1 MSAFREAGMRSRSG
15 RPTAARPMPPNPP
28 ESPTDEARLAALIE
42 AGTVV
47 ASGLDLDAVLE
58 RLLDLARALTGAR
71 YAAVGV
77 LNASGSRIERFVTTG
92 VSAAERAAI
101 GAPPVGLGI
110 LGALITDPRPLRL
123 ADLSADPRA
132 TGFPA
137 GHPPMRSFLGVP
149 VMAGD
154 DVFGNLYLTDKAGGD
169 FTGQDERLIVTLAAH
184 AGVSVQNARLY
195 EQARD
200 RARELEEAVR
210 ELSSIHDIA
219 DAVLA
224 GDPREDTLRLVAERA
239 QAALGCSQV
248 YIAVPGAS
256 ASTLTVVAAA
266 GAGANRLVGI
276 EVPAV
281 SSKIGTAIRARRSVI
296 VDDLASDPDAH
307 QPTVAMLGIRSQV
320 IVPLVHRAQVLGAIT
335 AGDEREGRVL
345 TAGDRRIL
353 ETYATRAV
361 LAIVIARVLSAERER
376 LEAEG
381 RLRASELREAGR
393 RETLRRVVDA
403 QEHERRR
410 IAREL
415 HDETGQA
422 LTSVLLGLRLIE
434 EVSPDVRTAV
444 SELRE
449 TITAAIQELRALAVE
464 LRPKALDDFGLGAA
478 IERLADTYSRR
489 TGIAI
494 DVHVADLGDR
504 LPEDVETALYRI
516 VQESLTNVAKHAG
529 AARASV
535 TVHRRPRAV
544 TAVVEDDGG
553 GFDPAVITTGL
564 GLTSIRERAELVS
577 GTVRVES
584 RPGVGTTIAVEV
596 PL

>member
-1 MSAFREAGMRSRSG
+1 MT
-15 RPTAARPMPPNPP
+15 PTPPV
-28 ESPTDEARLAALIE
+28 SPSDARLAALIE

-77 LNASGSRIERFVTTG
+77 LNASGSRIERFVTAG
-92 VSAAERAAI
+92 LSAAERAAI

-123 ADLSADPRA
+123 PDLTADPRA

-137 GHPPMRSFLGVP
+137 GHPQMRSFLGVP
-149 VMAGD
+149 VVAGGA
-154 DVFGNLYLTDKAGGD
+154 VFGNLYMTDKADGD
-169 FTGQDERLIVTLAAH
+169 FTGEDERLIVTLAAQ
-184 AGVSVQNARLY
+184 AGVAVENARLY
-195 EQARD
+195 EEARD
-200 RARELEEAVR
+200 RTRELEEAVR

-248 YIAVPGAS
+248 YIALPGED

-266 GAGANRLVGI
+266 GAGADRLVGI
-276 EVPAV
+276 ELPAGA
-281 SSKIGTAIRARRSVI
+281 SKIGTAIRARRSVI
-296 VDDLASDPDAH
+296 VDDLTADPDAH
-307 QPTVAMLGIRSQV
+307 QPTVALLGIRSQV
-320 IVPLVHRAQVLGAIT
+320 IVPLVHRSQALGAIT

-345 TAGDRRIL
+345 TAADRRVL

-434 EVSPDVRTAV
+434 EVSPDVRAAV
-444 SELRE
+444 TELRE
-449 TITAAIQELRALAVE
+449 TITAAIQELRALAVD

-489 TGIAI
+489 TGIAV
-494 DVHVADLGDR
+494 DVHVAGLSDR
-504 LPEDVETALYRI
+504 LPEDIETALYRI
-516 VQESLTNVAKHAG
+516 IQESLTNVAKHAG
-529 AARASV
+529 AATASV
-535 TVHRRPRAV
+535 TVHRRPRV
-544 TAVVEDDGG
+544 VSIVVEDDGA
-553 GFDPAVITTGL
+553 GFDPTRVTDGL
-564 GLTSIRERAELVS
+564 GLTSMRERAELVS

-584 RPGVGTTIAVEV
+584 RPGGGTTIAVEV

>member
-1 MSAFREAGMRSRSG
+1 MSASRGAGMRSRSG

-28 ESPTDEARLAALIE
+28 ESPSDEARLAALIE

-92 VSAAERAAI
+92 MSAAERAAI

-110 LGALITDPRPLRL
+110 LGTLITDPRPLRL

-154 DVFGNLYLTDKAGGD
+154 DVFGNLYLSDKAGAD
-169 FTGQDERLIVTLAAH
+169 FTGEDERLIVTLAAH

-195 EQARD
+195 EQARH

-224 GDPREDTLRLVAERA
+224 GDPRDDTLRLVAERA

-256 ASTLTVVAAA
+256 ASTLMVVAAA

-281 SSKIGTAIRARRSVI
+281 SSKIGTAIRARRGVI

-320 IVPLVHRAQVLGAIT
+320 IVPLVHRTQVLGAIT

-345 TAGDRRIL
+345 TAGDRGIL

-434 EVSPDVRTAV
+434 GVSPDVRPAV

-494 DVHVADLGDR
+494 DVHVASLGDR

-529 AARASV
+529 AATASV

-553 GFDPAVITTGL
+553 GFDPAAITAGL

>member
-1 MSAFREAGMRSRSG
+1 
-15 RPTAARPMPPNPP
+15 MPPTPP
-28 ESPTDEARLAALIE
+28 ESPSDETRLAALIE

-58 RLLDLARALTGAR
+58 RLLDLARALTGAG

-101 GAPPVGLGI
+101 GSPPVGLGI
-110 LGALITDPRPLRL
+110 LGTLITDPRPLRL

-169 FTGQDERLIVTLAAH
+169 FTGEDERLIVTLAAH
-184 AGVSVQNARLY
+184 ASVSVQNARLY

-224 GDPREDTLRLVAERA
+224 GDPRDDTLRLVAERA

-248 YIAVPGAS
+248 YIAVPGAR
-256 ASTLTVVAAA
+256 ARTLTVVAAA

-296 VDDLASDPDAH
+296 VDLAADPDAH

-320 IVPLVHRAQVLGAIT
+320 IVPLVHRSQVLGAIT

-489 TGIAI
+489 TGIVI
-494 DVHVADLGDR
+494 DVHVASLGDR

-529 AARASV
+529 AATASV
-535 TVHRRPRAV
+535 TVHRRPCAV

-553 GFDPAVITTGL
+553 GFDPAAITTGL

>member
-1 MSAFREAGMRSRSG
+1 M
-15 RPTAARPMPPNPP
+15 PTTPP
-28 ESPTDEARLAALIE
+28 EPPSDARLAALIE
-42 AGTVV
+42 AGTVI
-47 ASGLDLDAVLE
+47 ASGLDLDAVLA
-58 RLLDLARALTGAR
+58 RLLDFARALTGAR

-77 LNASGSRIERFVTTG
+77 LNPSGSRIERFVTAG
-92 VSAAERAAI
+92 LSAAERAAI

-123 ADLSADPRA
+123 ADLTADPRA

-149 VMAGD
+149 VVAGGA
-154 DVFGNLYLTDKAGGD
+154 VFGNLYMTDKAGGD
-169 FTGQDERLIVTLAAH
+169 FTAEDERLIVTLAAQ
-184 AGVSVQNARLY
+184 AGVAVENARLY

-248 YIAVPGAS
+248 YIATPGAG
-256 ASTLTVVAAA
+256 AGTLTVVAAA
-266 GAGANRLVGI
+266 GAGADRLVGI
-276 EVPAV
+276 ELPAGA
-281 SSKIGTAIRARRSVI
+281 SKIGTAIRARRSVI
-296 VDDLASDPDAH
+296 VDDLAADPDAH
-307 QPTVAMLGIRSQV
+307 QPTVALLGIRSQV
-320 IVPLVHRAQVLGAIT
+320 IVPLVHRSQALGAIT
-335 AGDEREGRVL
+335 AGDVREGRVL
-345 TAGDRRIL
+345 TAADRRIL

-434 EVSPDVRTAV
+434 EVSPDVRAAV

-449 TITAAIQELRALAVE
+449 TITSAIQELRALAVD

-489 TGIAI
+489 TGIVV
-494 DVHVADLGDR
+494 DVHVAGLSDR
-504 LPEDVETALYRI
+504 LPEDIETALYRI
-516 VQESLTNVAKHAG
+516 IQESLTNVAKHAG
-529 AARASV
+529 ATTASV
-535 TVHRRPRAV
+535 TVHRRPGV
-544 TAVVEDDGG
+544 VSTVVEDDGA
-553 GFDPAVITTGL
+553 GFDPATATPGL
-564 GLTSIRERAELVS
+564 GLTSMRERAELVS

-584 RPGVGTTIAVEV
+584 RPGGGTTIAVEV

>member
-1 MSAFREAGMRSRSG
+1 MT
-15 RPTAARPMPPNPP
+15 PTPP
-28 ESPTDEARLAALIE
+28 ESPSDARLAALIE

-77 LNASGSRIERFVTTG
+77 LNASGSRIERFVTAG
-92 VSAAERAAI
+92 LSAAERAAI

-123 ADLSADPRA
+123 PDLTADPRA

-149 VMAGD
+149 VVAGGA
-154 DVFGNLYLTDKAGGD
+154 VFGNLYMTDKADGA
-169 FTGQDERLIVTLAAH
+169 FTGEDERLIVTLAAH
-184 AGVSVQNARLY
+184 AGVAVENARLY

-200 RARELEEAVR
+200 RTRELEEAVR

-248 YIAVPGAS
+248 YIALPGED

-266 GAGANRLVGI
+266 GAGADRLVGM
-276 EVPAV
+276 ELPAGA
-281 SSKIGTAIRARRSVI
+281 SKIGTAIRARRSVI
-296 VDDLASDPDAH
+296 VDDLTADPDAH
-307 QPTVAMLGIRSQV
+307 QPTVALLGIRSQV
-320 IVPLVHRAQVLGAIT
+320 IVPLVHRSQALGAIT
-335 AGDEREGRVL
+335 AGDQREGRVL
-345 TAGDRRIL
+345 TVADRRVL

-434 EVSPDVRTAV
+434 EVSPDVRAAV

-449 TITAAIQELRALAVE
+449 TITAAIQELRALAVD

-489 TGIAI
+489 TGIAV
-494 DVHVADLGDR
+494 DVHVAGLSDR
-504 LPEDVETALYRI
+504 LPEDIETALYRI
-516 VQESLTNVAKHAG
+516 IQESLTNVAKHAG
-529 AARASV
+529 AATASV
-535 TVHRRPRAV
+535 TVHRRPRV
-544 TAVVEDDGG
+544 VSIVVEDDGA
-553 GFDPAVITTGL
+553 GFDPTRVTDGL
-564 GLTSIRERAELVS
+564 GLTSMRERAELVS

-584 RPGVGTTIAVEV
+584 RPGGGTTIAVEV

>member
-1 MSAFREAGMRSRSG
+1 MT
-15 RPTAARPMPPNPP
+15 PTTP
-28 ESPTDEARLAALIE
+28 ESPSDARLAALIE

-47 ASGLDLDAVLE
+47 ASGLDLDAVLA

-77 LNASGSRIERFVTTG
+77 LNASGSRIERFVTAG
-92 VSAAERAAI
+92 LSAAERAAI

-123 ADLSADPRA
+123 PDLTADPRA

-137 GHPPMRSFLGVP
+137 GHPQMRSFLGVP
-149 VMAGD
+149 VVAGGA
-154 DVFGNLYLTDKAGGD
+154 VFGNLYMTDKADGD
-169 FTGQDERLIVTLAAH
+169 FTVEDERLIVTLAAQ
-184 AGVSVQNARLY
+184 AGVAVENARLY
-195 EQARD
+195 EEARD
-200 RARELEEAVR
+200 RTRELEEAVR

-248 YIAVPGAS
+248 YIAMPGDD

-266 GAGANRLVGI
+266 GAGADRLVGI
-276 EVPAV
+276 ELPAGA
-281 SSKIGTAIRARRSVI
+281 SKIGTAIRARRSVI
-296 VDDLASDPDAH
+296 VDDLTADPDAH
-307 QPTVAMLGIRSQV
+307 QPTVALLGIRSQV
-320 IVPLVHRAQVLGAIT
+320 IVPLVHRSQALGAIT

-345 TAGDRRIL
+345 TAADRRVL

-434 EVSPDVRTAV
+434 EVSPDVRAAV

-449 TITAAIQELRALAVE
+449 TITAAIQELRALAVD

-489 TGIAI
+489 TGIAV
-494 DVHVADLGDR
+494 DVHVAGLSDR
-504 LPEDVETALYRI
+504 LPEDIETALYRI

-529 AARASV
+529 AATASV
-535 TVHRRPRAV
+535 TVHRRPRV
-544 TAVVEDDGG
+544 VSIVVEDDGA
-553 GFDPAVITTGL
+553 GFDPTRVTDGL
-564 GLTSIRERAELVS
+564 GLTSMRERAELVS

-584 RPGVGTTIAVEV
+584 RPGGGTTIAVEV

>member
-1 MSAFREAGMRSRSG
+1 
-15 RPTAARPMPPNPP
+15 MPPNPP

-77 LNASGSRIERFVTTG
+77 LNASGSRIERFVTNG
-92 VSAAERAAI
+92 VSAAERATI

-110 LGALITDPRPLRL
+110 LGTLITDPRPLRL

-169 FTGQDERLIVTLAAH
+169 FTGEDERLIVTLAAH

-239 QAALGCSQV
+239 QAALACSQV

-320 IVPLVHRAQVLGAIT
+320 IVPLVHRTQVLGAIT

-361 LAIVIARVLSAERER
+361 LAIVIARVLSSERER

-529 AARASV
+529 AATASV
-535 TVHRRPRAV
+535 TVHRRPRVV

-596 PL
+596 PM

>member
-1 MSAFREAGMRSRSG
+1 MT
-15 RPTAARPMPPNPP
+15 PTPPDPP
-28 ESPTDEARLAALIE
+28 SDARLAALIQ

-47 ASGLDLDAVLE
+47 ASGLDLDAVLA

-77 LNASGSRIERFVTTG
+77 LNSSGSRIERFVTAG
-92 VSAAERAAI
+92 LSEAERAAI
-101 GAPPVGLGI
+101 GAPPVGVGI

-123 ADLSADPRA
+123 ADLAADPRA
-132 TGFPA
+132 SGFPA

-149 VMAGD
+149 VVAGGA
-154 DVFGNLYLTDKAGGD
+154 VFGNLYMTDKGDGD
-169 FTGQDERLIVTLAAH
+169 FTGEDERLIVTLAAQ
-184 AGVSVQNARLY
+184 AGVAVENARLY

-200 RARELEEAVR
+200 RTRELEEAVR

-224 GDPREDTLRLVAERA
+224 GDPREDTLGLVAERA
-239 QAALGCSQV
+239 RAAVGCSQV
-248 YIAVPGAS
+248 YIALPGADLG
-256 ASTLTVVAAA
+256 TLTIVAAA
-266 GAGANRLVGI
+266 GAGTDRLVGI
-276 EVPAV
+276 ELPAGA
-281 SSKIGTAIRARRSVI
+281 SKIGTAIRARRSVI
-296 VDDLASDPDAH
+296 IEDLGADPDAH
-307 QPTVAMLGIRSQV
+307 QPTVALLGIRSQV
-320 IVPLVHRAQVLGAIT
+320 IVPLVHRSQALGAIT

-345 TAGDRRIL
+345 TADDRRIL

-434 EVSPDVRTAV
+434 EVSPDVRASV

-449 TITAAIQELRALAVE
+449 TITSAIQELRALAVD

-489 TGIAI
+489 TGIAV
-494 DVHVADLGDR
+494 DVHVAGLTDR
-504 LPEDVETALYRI
+504 LPEDIETALYRI
-516 VQESLTNVAKHAG
+516 IQESLTNVAKHAG
-529 AARASV
+529 AATASV
-535 TVHRRPRAV
+535 TVHRRPR
-544 TAVVEDDGG
+544 VVSTVIEDDGA
-553 GFDPAVITTGL
+553 GFDPAAVTEGL
-564 GLTSIRERAELVS
+564 GLTSMRERAELVS

-584 RPGVGTTIAVEV
+584 RPGGGTTIAVEV

>member
-1 MSAFREAGMRSRSG
+1 
-15 RPTAARPMPPNPP
+15 
-28 ESPTDEARLAALIE
+28 
-42 AGTVV
+42 
-47 ASGLDLDAVLE
+47 
-58 RLLDLARALTGAR
+58 
-71 YAAVGV
+71 
-77 LNASGSRIERFVTTG
+77 
-92 VSAAERAAI
+92 
-101 GAPPVGLGI
+101 
-110 LGALITDPRPLRL
+110 
-123 ADLSADPRA
+123 
-132 TGFPA
+132 
-137 GHPPMRSFLGVP
+137 MRSFLGVP
-149 VMAGD
+149 VVAGGA
-154 DVFGNLYLTDKAGGD
+154 VFGNLYMTDKADGD
-169 FTGQDERLIVTLAAH
+169 FTGEDERLIVTLAAQ
-184 AGVSVQNARLY
+184 AGVAVENARLY

-200 RARELEEAVR
+200 RTRELEEAVR

-248 YIAVPGAS
+248 YIAMPGDD

-266 GAGANRLVGI
+266 GAGADRLVGI
-276 EVPAV
+276 ELPAGA
-281 SSKIGTAIRARRSVI
+281 SKIGTAIRARRSVI
-296 VDDLASDPDAH
+296 VDDLTADPDAH
-307 QPTVAMLGIRSQV
+307 QPTVALLGIRSQV
-320 IVPLVHRAQVLGAIT
+320 IVPLVHRSQALGAIT

-345 TAGDRRIL
+345 TAADRRVL

-434 EVSPDVRTAV
+434 EVSPDVRAAV

-449 TITAAIQELRALAVE
+449 TITAAIQELRALAVD

-489 TGIAI
+489 TGIAV
-494 DVHVADLGDR
+494 DVHVAGLSDR
-504 LPEDVETALYRI
+504 LPEDIETALYRI

-529 AARASV
+529 AATASV
-535 TVHRRPRAV
+535 TVHRRPRV
-544 TAVVEDDGG
+544 VSIVVEDDGA
-553 GFDPAVITTGL
+553 GFDPTRVTDGL
-564 GLTSIRERAELVS
+564 GLTSMRERAELVS

-584 RPGVGTTIAVEV
+584 RPGGGTTIAVEV

>member
-1 MSAFREAGMRSRSG
+1 MSVSRGAGMRLRSG
-15 RPTAARPMPPNPP
+15 RPNPARPMNPTPPK
-28 ESPTDEARLAALIE
+28 SPGDEARLAALIE

-47 ASGLDLDAVLE
+47 ASGLDLDAVLQ

-77 LNASGSRIERFVTTG
+77 LSASGSRIERFVTTG

-101 GAPPVGLGI
+101 GEPPVGLGI

-123 ADLSADPRA
+123 ADLRTDPRA

-154 DVFGNLYLTDKAGGD
+154 AVFGNLYLTDKAGGD
-169 FTGQDERLIVTLAAH
+169 FTAEDERLIVTLAAH

-200 RARELEEAVR
+200 RARELEKAVR

-239 QAALGCSQV
+239 LAALGCSQV
-248 YIAVPGAS
+248 YIAMPGAS

-266 GAGANRLVGI
+266 GAGADRLVGI
-276 EVPAV
+276 ELPGV

-296 VDDLASDPDAH
+296 VDDLAADPDAH
-307 QPTVAMLGIRSQV
+307 QATVALLGIRSQV
-320 IVPLVHRAQVLGAIT
+320 IVPLVHRAQALGAIT

-345 TAGDRRIL
+345 TADDRRIL

-434 EVSPDVRTAV
+434 EVSPDVRAAV

-494 DVHVADLGDR
+494 DVHVAGLADR
-504 LPEDVETALYRI
+504 LPEAIETALYRI
-516 VQESLTNVAKHAG
+516 IQESLTNVAKHAG
-529 AARASV
+529 AATASV
-535 TVHRRPRAV
+535 TVHGRPRAV
-544 TAVVEDDGG
+544 TAVVEDDGA
-553 GFDPAVITTGL
+553 GFDPAAITDGL
-564 GLTSIRERAELVS
+564 GLTSMRERAELVS

-584 RPGVGTTIAVEV
+584 RRGGGTTIAVEV

>member
-1 MSAFREAGMRSRSG
+1 
-15 RPTAARPMPPNPP
+15 MPPNPP
-28 ESPTDEARLAALIE
+28 ESPSDEARLAALIE

-92 VSAAERAAI
+92 MSAAERAAI

-110 LGALITDPRPLRL
+110 LGTLITDPRPLRL

-169 FTGQDERLIVTLAAH
+169 FTGEDERLIVTLAAH
-184 AGVSVQNARLY
+184 ASVSVQNARLY

-256 ASTLTVVAAA
+256 ANTLTVVAAA

-307 QPTVAMLGIRSQV
+307 QPTVTMLGIRSQV
-320 IVPLVHRAQVLGAIT
+320 IVPLVHRSQVLGAIT

-345 TAGDRRIL
+345 TAADRRIL

-494 DVHVADLGDR
+494 DVHVASLGDR

-529 AARASV
+529 AATASV

>member
-1 MSAFREAGMRSRSG
+1 
-15 RPTAARPMPPNPP
+15 MPPTPP
-28 ESPTDEARLAALIE
+28 ESPSDETRLAALIE

-58 RLLDLARALTGAR
+58 RLLDLARALTGAG

-101 GAPPVGLGI
+101 GSPPVGLGI
-110 LGALITDPRPLRL
+110 LGTLITDPRPLRL

-169 FTGQDERLIVTLAAH
+169 FTGEDERLIVTLAAH
-184 AGVSVQNARLY
+184 ASVSVQNARLY

-224 GDPREDTLRLVAERA
+224 GDPRDDTLRLVAERA

-256 ASTLTVVAAA
+256 TRTLTVVAAA

-296 VDDLASDPDAH
+296 VDDLVADPDAH

-320 IVPLVHRAQVLGAIT
+320 IVPLVHRSQVLGAIT
-335 AGDEREGRVL
+335 AGDEREGHVL

-434 EVSPDVRTAV
+434 EVSPDVGTAV

-494 DVHVADLGDR
+494 DVHVASLGDR

-529 AARASV
+529 AATASV

-553 GFDPAVITTGL
+553 GFDPAAITTGL

>member
-1 MSAFREAGMRSRSG
+1 MT
-15 RPTAARPMPPNPP
+15 PTTP
-28 ESPTDEARLAALIE
+28 ESPSDARLAALIE

-47 ASGLDLDAVLE
+47 ASGLDLDAVLA

-77 LNASGSRIERFVTTG
+77 LNASGSRIERFVTAG
-92 VSAAERAAI
+92 LSAAERAAI

-123 ADLSADPRA
+123 PDLTADPRA

-137 GHPPMRSFLGVP
+137 GHPQMRSFLGVP
-149 VMAGD
+149 VVAGGA
-154 DVFGNLYLTDKAGGD
+154 VFGNLYMTDKADGD
-169 FTGQDERLIVTLAAH
+169 FTGEDERLIVTLAAQ
-184 AGVSVQNARLY
+184 AGVAVENARLY

-200 RARELEEAVR
+200 RTRELEEAVR

-219 DAVLA
+219 MP
-224 GDPREDTLRLVAERA
+224 GDD
-239 QAALGCSQV
+239 
-248 YIAVPGAS
+248 

-266 GAGANRLVGI
+266 GAGADRLVGI
-276 EVPAV
+276 ELPAGA
-281 SSKIGTAIRARRSVI
+281 SKIGTAIRARRSVI
-296 VDDLASDPDAH
+296 VDDLTADPDAH
-307 QPTVAMLGIRSQV
+307 QPTVALLGIRSQV
-320 IVPLVHRAQVLGAIT
+320 IVPLVHRSQALGAIT

-345 TAGDRRIL
+345 TAADRRVL

-434 EVSPDVRTAV
+434 EVSPDVRAAV

-449 TITAAIQELRALAVE
+449 TITAAIQELRALAVD

-489 TGIAI
+489 TGIAV
-494 DVHVADLGDR
+494 DVHVAGLSDR
-504 LPEDVETALYRI
+504 LPEDIETALYRI

-529 AARASV
+529 AATASV
-535 TVHRRPRAV
+535 TVHRRPRV
-544 TAVVEDDGG
+544 VSIVVEDDGA
-553 GFDPAVITTGL
+553 GFDPTRVTDGL
-564 GLTSIRERAELVS
+564 GLTSMRERAELVS

-584 RPGVGTTIAVEV
+584 RPGGGTTIAVEV